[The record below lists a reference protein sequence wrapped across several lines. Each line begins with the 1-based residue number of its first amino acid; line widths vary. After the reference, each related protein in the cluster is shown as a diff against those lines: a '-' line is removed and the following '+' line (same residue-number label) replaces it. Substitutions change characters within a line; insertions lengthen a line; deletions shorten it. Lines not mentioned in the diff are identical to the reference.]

1 MRTLCA
7 WAEETYCRGK
17 QQSFTALHAT
27 VMLIEAEEFRL
38 GKEWKKLTLTAR
50 ADSARQGTK
59 DLSTLQLAQTLKRPP
74 AATIFC
80 LENLLLLLVMPL
92 HPNEE
97 NKSKS
102 QCSRKGFGLEGPW
115 KLLCD
120 CSYLW
125 LCLPSSTTPLDVV
138 VVVLVERKRSPT
150 RGVAEWMLPSHI
162 CPQLLIT
169 STEKGGKQPP
179 GSAVTSLH
187 RAAEEQW
194 KAQRRAFSL

>member
-38 GKEWKKLTLTAR
+38 GKEWKKLPLIAR
-50 ADSARQGTK
+50 ADPARQGTK

-74 AATIFC
+74 AATTFC
-80 LENLLLLLVMPL
+80 LENLFLFLVMPL

-97 NKSKS
+97 NKPKS

-120 CSYLW
+120 LSYLW
-125 LCLPSSTTPLDVV
+125 LCLPSSTAPLDV
-138 VVVLVERKRSPT
+138 LVEGKRSPT
-150 RGVAEWMLPSHI
+150 RGVAEWMLPSHV

-169 STEKGGKQPP
+169 STERGKQPP